1 MTVSEL
7 ENRIIN
13 ADCLD
18 ILKELP
24 DKCIDLVLTDP
35 PYGVTRNE
43 WDVSICLSEMWSII
57 NRVAKENAAII
68 IFGQD
73 KFSARCMLSNKN
85 HRYNLIWVKG
95 QRVSGFLNAHKMPL
109 RNHEDIMVFYDK
121 QPTYNPQMEIGKPLH
136 SRGTKKKQKNNNYGK
151 INIVSDE
158 RNGSVEKFPKSVL
171 VFDRPHPPIHP
182 TQKPVELFEYLV
194 KTYSNENDLVLDC
207 FSGSGTTAVA
217 CHNLKRRFIC
227 IEKDPEYWAASVK
240 RLEEAQR
247 QLTFNF

>member
-68 IFGQD
+68 IFG
-73 KFSARCMLSNKN
+73 
-85 HRYNLIWVKG
+85 
-95 QRVSGFLNAHKMPL
+95 
-109 RNHEDIMVFYDK
+109 
-121 QPTYNPQMEIGKPLH
+121 
-136 SRGTKKKQKNNNYGK
+136 
-151 INIVSDE
+151 
-158 RNGSVEKFPKSVL
+158 
-171 VFDRPHPPIHP
+171 
-182 TQKPVELFEYLV
+182 
-194 KTYSNENDLVLDC
+194 
-207 FSGSGTTAVA
+207 
-217 CHNLKRRFIC
+217 
-227 IEKDPEYWAASVK
+227 
-240 RLEEAQR
+240 
-247 QLTFNF
+247 